1 MKFARNAKPFTGQFD
16 VAPFAGVFFLLVLF
30 LVLNSSLAPPPGI
43 RIQLPAANLP
53 EMPGTWRPAV
63 TVTVDRSEVLY
74 FDHQVVTAADL
85 LKRLAERVHQSKE
98 PLTLVI
104 QADEGV
110 KWPAIVRVAALAR
123 QAGVA
128 DVLIATRPPL
138 LPTTPTSRTSSR

>member
-1 MKFARNAKPFTGQFD
+1 

-30 LVLNSSLAPPPGI
+30 LVLNSSLVPPPGI

-53 EMPGTWRPAV
+53 EMPGTWRPAM
-63 TVTVDRSEVLY
+63 TVAVDRSEVLY

-85 LKRLAERVHQSKE
+85 LKRLTERVRPGQE

-104 QADEGV
+104 EADEGV
-110 KWPAIVRVAALAR
+110 KMPAMVRLAALAR
-123 QAGVA
+123 QAGIA

-138 LPTTPTSRTSSR
+138 LPATP

>member
-30 LVLNSSLAPPPGI
+30 LVLNSSLVPPPGI

-104 QADEGV
+104 HADKAV
-110 KWPAIVRVAALAR
+110 TYDQLIRLTLLAR
-123 QAGVA
+123 DAGIHNA
-128 DVLIATRPPL
+128 LGATLPRVINAPARP
-138 LPTTPTSRTSSR
+138 